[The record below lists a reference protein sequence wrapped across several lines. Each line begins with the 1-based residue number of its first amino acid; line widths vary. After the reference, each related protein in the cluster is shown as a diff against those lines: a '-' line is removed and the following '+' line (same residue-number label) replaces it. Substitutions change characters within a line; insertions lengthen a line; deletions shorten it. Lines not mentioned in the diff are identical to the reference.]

1 MLLKKCKVN
10 FTRAIIYWLYSPT
23 EGWRI
28 MTDGRLLELDTPTM
42 TDFVWV
48 LRNGQWSTLK
58 HHPKR
63 FFHQFGQPILT
74 VFTDTP
80 CMPELNLMHLT
91 EDLRCDINAFI
102 LQFTSL
108 YSLNNDAKAYIL
120 ALKSVVCWWRVHSL
134 DRTHLSWSYCALIR
148 LWL

>member
-23 EGWRI
+23 EGWRR

-58 HHPKR
+58 HHTKR
-63 FFHQFGQPILT
+63 FFHQFPQPIPT
-74 VFTDTP
+74 VSTDTP

-91 EDLRCDINAFI
+91 EDLSSAFI
-102 LQFTSL
+102 LQFISF
-108 YSLNNDAKAYIL
+108 YSLNNDAKVYIL
-120 ALKSVVCWWRVHSL
+120 ALKSVMC
-134 DRTHLSWSYCALIR
+134 CALIR
-148 LWL
+148 LWLEMLIWA